1 MRTAIMVDLI
11 QISLCISM
19 LLGIVGIYVSELIIN
34 KIYFKICKYIAEETQ
49 NKNKNINGLGAIIDY
64 FYEKDYSVE
73 IEYSTQQWMSI
84 FNLLT
89 GIIFVGFGCLC
100 FPKFYI
106 TIFFGIGIDQL
117 YYLVIN
123 QCKT

>member
-1 MRTAIMVDLI
+1 
-11 QISLCISM
+11 M
-19 LLGIVGIYVSELIIN
+19 LLGIVGIYVSELITN

-49 NKNKNINGLGAIIDY
+49 NKNIDGLGTIIDY
-64 FYEKDYSVE
+64 IYEKDYSVE
-73 IEYSTQQWMSI
+73 IECSTQQWMSI

-100 FPKFYI
+100 FPKFYT

-117 YYLVIN
+117 YYCYVV
-123 QCKT
+123 KVF